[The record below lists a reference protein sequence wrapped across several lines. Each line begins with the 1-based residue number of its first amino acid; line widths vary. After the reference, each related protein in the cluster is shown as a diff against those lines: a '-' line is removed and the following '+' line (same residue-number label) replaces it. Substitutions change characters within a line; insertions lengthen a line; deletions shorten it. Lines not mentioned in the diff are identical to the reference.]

1 MSLKERVAQKEADT
15 RLRETATMQLY
26 KEDKK
31 FRADRLVEAWSRIP
45 EIGAGL
51 KQMPISDARN
61 VAINLDRQTSFMQG
75 LRESQL
81 STALNDFTPENMLR
95 LVRLAMPNIIRNKVF
110 TEFALETTK
119 DSIKYIRPFFSKT
132 ANGHPLNDK
141 SSDYDGF
148 NDDTAAKSEAYD
160 PWGYS
165 KGGEFNGDDF
175 RKALY
180 EDTRDRANT
189 ELANAIVVGSDGAT
203 PATLAAGGGQKE
215 FAFLFKKIDA
225 ATPAISAEAKFESGK
240 WGKDGSLYVDGYTYI
255 YGAKTADV
263 TAGKIRPEVLE
274 QQVIAIQDKGSG
286 QFFAAPGFTVKI
298 TKSPTSRD
306 KFLVA
311 PPKVGPGNSA
321 HWDEPVS
328 TDPATSGPLS
338 AILASTGVFGVTI
351 EKDAGATAAQ
361 LPKWA
366 LNAAGDDLAE
376 LSIYAYGRYNSE
388 SDFEGNYLGEVE
400 IRMDE
405 YMFKPSPTSIGVS
418 WSQLTEIT
426 LDTSFNISA
435 EEYLVSYASQEIRS
449 ALDYRAIRLAYAV
462 AKTNAKHNPNYYYE
476 FDAAYNTSTFTPPT
490 PATLGTKEGY
500 IANAQTFVNAID
512 AIGDIIYDEI
522 NRGGVSRLV
531 AGPSAC
537 SYMHLNSGYSPKGKQ
552 NQTGSHQFGELDD
565 MPLFKVPS
573 AIIPTNE
580 ILCVWKNDAVENDV
594 SIAFGTLIP
603 FFSTGIIQRKNFYK
617 EAGLAT
623 YGDWAVLNRR
633 YLAIIAIQNLKDW
646 NNKAGV

>member
-1 MSLKERVAQKEADT
+1 
-15 RLRETATMQLY
+15 MQIY
-26 KEDKK
+26 KSDKN
-31 FRADRLVEAWSRIP
+31 FRADRLIEAWSRIP

-51 KQMPISDARN
+51 KEMDISTARN
-61 VAINLDRQTSFMQG
+61 VAINLDRQTAFMQN
-75 LRESQL
+75 LRESQVA
-81 STALNDFTPENMLR
+81 TALNDFTPENMLR

-141 SSDYDGF
+141 SPDYDGF
-148 NDDTAAKSEAYD
+148 NDTVEADYD

-180 EDTRDRANT
+180 EDTRDRHNQELANGIVAEVTDSAINSPLARASALTANT
-189 ELANAIVVGSDGAT
+189 E
-203 PATLAAGGGQKE
+203 KE
-215 FAFLFKKIDA
+215 FAILFKKIPD
-225 ATPAISAEAKFESGK
+225 TETGVSKEAIFESGK
-240 WGKDGSLYVDGYTYI
+240 WGTDGSLYVDGYTYI
-255 YGAKTADV
+255 YGYNPGDSLEKV
-263 TAGKIRPEVLE
+263 E

-286 QFFAAPGFTVKI
+286 QFFAAPGFSI
-298 TKSPTSRD
+298 ELTKSPTVRD

-311 PPKVGPGNSA
+311 PPKIAG
-321 HWDEPVS
+321 
-328 TDPATSGPLS
+328 TLPATSPVAAADGGLDLADNSKVINPGYGGNLP
-338 AILASTGVFGVTI
+338 AVLASTGVMMVKIT
-351 EKDAGATAAQ
+351 
-361 LPKWA
+361 P
-366 LNAAGDDLAE
+366 NAADSALLPSWFQDGKTE
-376 LSIYAYGRYNSE
+376 VRAYGRYNSE

-405 YMFKPSPTSIGVS
+405 YMFKPMATTIGVS

-449 ALDYRAIRLAYAV
+449 ALDYKAIRLAYAV
-462 AKTNAKHNPNYYYE
+462 AKTNAKHNPNYYYV
-476 FDAAYNTSTFTPPT
+476 FDAAYNTVNMPA
-490 PATLGTKEGY
+490 PATGVQGTKDGY
-500 IANAQTFVNAID
+500 RDNAQTFVNAID
-512 AIGDIIYDEI
+512 AIGDVIYDEI

-537 SYMHLNSGYSPKGKQ
+537 SYMHLNVGYSPKGKQ
-552 NQTGSHQFGELDD
+552 NQSGSHQFGELDG

-573 AIIPTNE
+573 SIIPTNE
-580 ILCVWKNDAVENDV
+580 VLCVWKNDAVENDV

-633 YLAIIAIQNLKDW
+633 YLAIIAIENLKDI
-646 NNKAGV
+646 NNARSGLV

>member
-1 MSLKERVAQKEADT
+1 MSLKERVNQMETDK
-15 RLRETATMQLY
+15 RLRENAAMQIY
-26 KEDKK
+26 KSDKN
-31 FRADRLVEAWSRIP
+31 FRADRLIEAWSRVP

-51 KQMPISDARN
+51 KEMDISTARN
-61 VAINLDRQTSFMQG
+61 IAINLDRQTSFMQG
-75 LRESQL
+75 LRESQVA
-81 STALNDFTPENMLR
+81 TALNDFTPENMLR

-141 SSDYDGF
+141 SPDYDGF
-148 NDDTAAKSEAYD
+148 NDDDATKAAEYD

-180 EDTRDRANT
+180 EDTRDRANQ
-189 ELANAIVVGSDGAT
+189 ELANGIVVDGESVDT
-203 PATLAAGGGQKE
+203 AALEKAPGISAGPHKY
-215 FAFLFKKIDA
+215 AILFKKIDTA
-225 ATPAISAEAKFESGK
+225 VTGISEEAKFESGK
-240 WGKDGSLYVDGYTYI
+240 WGTDGSLYVDGYTYL
-255 YGAKTADV
+255 YGYNPGDSLEKV
-263 TAGKIRPEVLE
+263 E

-286 QFFAAPGFTVKI
+286 QFFAAPGFNVTLAKSATV
-298 TKSPTSRD
+298 RD

-311 PPKVGPGNSA
+311 PPKIAG
-321 HWDEPVS
+321 
-328 TDPATSGPLS
+328 TLPATTGDGGLT
-338 AILASTGVFGVTI
+338 LADGTEVINPGYAGNLPAVLRSTGVAIVEISVSGGQIPAWFT
-351 EKDAGATAAQ
+351 ENTT
-361 LPKWA
+361 
-366 LNAAGDDLAE
+366 E
-376 LSIYAYGRYNSE
+376 LRAFGRYNSE

-405 YMFKPSPTSIGVS
+405 YMFKPSSTSIGVS

-462 AKTNAKHNPNYYYE
+462 AKTNAKHNPNYYYV
-476 FDAAYNTSTFTPPT
+476 FDAAYNTVNVP
-490 PATLGTKEGY
+490 PATPVQGTKDGY
-500 IANAQTFVNAID
+500 RDNAQTFVNAID
-512 AIGDIIYDEI
+512 AIGDVIYDEI

-537 SYMHLNSGYSPKGKQ
+537 SYMHLNVGYSPKGKQ
-552 NQTGSHQFGELDD
+552 NQSGSHQFGELDG

-573 AIIPTNE
+573 SIIPTNE
-580 ILCVWKNDAVENDV
+580 VLCVWKNDAVENDV

-633 YLAIIAIQNLKDW
+633 YLAIIAIANLKDI
-646 NNKAGV
+646 NNARDGLI